1 MTTVVS
7 LGFEGCPV
15 EGPYAF
21 HSRGG
26 DYQVRMKNVRQLGRS
41 NVYPQYTLFT

>member
-15 EGPYAF
+15 EGLMP
-21 HSRGG
+21 
-26 DYQVRMKNVRQLGRS
+26 
-41 NVYPQYTLFT
+41 FTAVAVISKFG